1 MRLTTKEAEIIKHAI
16 LKYAPDAKVFL
27 YGSRVDET
35 ARGGDIDVL
44 ALTKHNDLETKLKIK
59 VELFKHLEDQ
69 KIDLLLAKDKEAS
82 PFVRMAFEQAKAL

>member
-1 MRLTTKEAEIIKHAI
+1 MRLTPQEAEIIKHAI
-16 LKYAPDAKVFL
+16 LKYAPDAQVLLF
-27 YGSRVDET
+27 GSRVDDA

-69 KIDLLLAKDKEAS
+69 KIDLILAKDKDAS
-82 PFVRMAFEQAKAL
+82 PFVSMAYEQAEAL